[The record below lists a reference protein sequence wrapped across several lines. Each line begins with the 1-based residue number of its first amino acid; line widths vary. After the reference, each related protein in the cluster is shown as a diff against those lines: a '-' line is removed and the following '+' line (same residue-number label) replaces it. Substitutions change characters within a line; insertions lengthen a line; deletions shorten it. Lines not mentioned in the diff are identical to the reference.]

1 LCKASVVERNVDP
14 GVLITI
20 RVRVWSKGS
29 LVVEFS
35 HKYY

>member
-1 LCKASVVERNVDP
+1 LCKASVVDP

-35 HKYY
+35 HKHY